1 MKSRKTLISILVALV
16 SVAVIAG
23 SALFSRFVQDS
34 LWEKSV
40 TDVLEVTAQGQH
52 ALDTYF
58 EKDLDTLDLFA
69 AELSVQRHDDEAR
82 LIEKL
87 ALFGMDDDGTVYVC
101 VDLDTGTVHRTDNAN
116 AARLT
121 DEQMASTAAAD
132 DRGVLEPFLDE
143 RTGGNMIGV

>member
-1 MKSRKTLISILVALV
+1 MKSRKTLISILVAAA
-16 SVAVIAG
+16 SVAVIVG
-23 SALFSRFVQDS
+23 TVLFARFVQDS

-58 EKDLDTLDLFA
+58 EKDLDTLDLLA
-69 AELSVQRHDDEAR
+69 AELSVQRHDDEDR

-101 VDLDTGTVHRTDNAN
+101 VDLNTARCTARTTPTLRGSRTSRWPRPPRPPIGACWSRFWTSAR
-116 AARLT
+116 AAT
-121 DEQMASTAAAD
+121 
-132 DRGVLEPFLDE
+132 
-143 RTGGNMIGV
+143 